1 MKRNVLVSTA
11 IIRPTGLLDP
21 IIILKPSATQV
32 DDIMHQMKALVL
44 IGQRAIITTLTK
56 KFAEELD
63 LYFKQMGIKSCYIHS
78 DIQALDRLDILADLR
93 RGKYDVIIGIN
104 LLREGIDLP
113 EVSLVA
119 IFDADKEG
127 FLRSSTAL
135 IQTIGRA
142 ARHSEGKVIMYADK
156 ITRSMQIAI
165 DETQKRRDI
174 QNDYNQKMGII
185 PKSTTRHISD
195 IKKDLIEEEII
206 EETKLSYDLNNLVID
221 NRNSQKSVMG
231 RKGRSPKKQVFSDFE
246 TIKALKEQEIES
258 LSKSDLKERLQIAID
273 CMDFEM
279 AAAIRDKLNP

>member
-174 QNDYNQKMGII
+174 QNEYNQKMGII

-246 TIKALKEQEIES
+246 TIKALREQEIEG
-258 LSKSDLKERLQIAID
+258 LGKSTLKEKLQIAID

>member
-32 DDIMHQMKALVL
+32 DDIMHQMKVLIL

>member
-32 DDIMHQMKALVL
+32 DDIMHQMKVLIL

-174 QNDYNQKMGII
+174 QNEYNHKMGIT

-206 EETKLSYDLNNLVID
+206 EEDKLSYDLNNLVID

-246 TIKALKEQEIES
+246 TIKALREQEIEG
-258 LSKSDLKERLQIAID
+258 LGKSTLKEKLQIAID